1 MGKDVRGLVMYEN
14 EKNKVLDL
22 TIDGQNT
29 TAYLFFSD
37 LCIDLSD
44 IARQAIVFPMSFDK
58 MHQMMWKKIL
68 TAVEEARG
76 DKRYSSVF
84 TRIEVGKGYFV
95 LRNRMTQMISFIY
108 NRWYTEE
115 ERRESENKREYKSIY
130 SSSNWRIGG
139 QDNYFGN

>member
-1 MGKDVRGLVMYEN
+1 MDNKVRGMVMYESD
-14 EKNKVLDL
+14 KNKVMEL

-44 IARQAIVFPMSFDK
+44 IARQAITFPMSFDK
-58 MHQMMWKKIL
+58 MHQMMWRKIL
-68 TAVEEARG
+68 IAVEEARS
-76 DKRYSSVF
+76 DKKYSTVF
-84 TRIEVGKGYFV
+84 TRIENGKGYSV
-95 LRNRMTQMISFIY
+95 LRGRMTQMISFIY

-115 ERRESENKREYKSIY
+115 ERKESEKIRDKSIY
-130 SSSNWRIGG
+130 SSSNWRTGG